1 MPTPKQ
7 THIGSLIKRKVAQ
20 LFRKD
25 DGATLIEFGLLAI
38 PFFAI
43 IGATLETAFFLLA
56 SQVLDGGVD
65 EAARMIR
72 TGRTQGSNYTVT
84 SFRNEVCNHL
94 YGLFDCSQLRIYVQP
109 VASFSSASFNSNVV
123 DPDDASWTSAESF
136 NDGAGSSVI
145 LVRVYYKWPTYLN
158 FFNFD
163 LATLPDNTH
172 LIGAA
177 RVFQNEPF

>member
-1 MPTPKQ
+1 MFRSKQ
-7 THIGSLIKRKVAQ
+7 TSIGKLATRGLARLWRKE
-20 LFRKD
+20 
-25 DGATLIEFGLLAI
+25 DGATMIEFGLLAI

-43 IGATLETAFFLLA
+43 IGAILETAFFLLA
-56 SQVLDGGVD
+56 SQILDGAVD
-65 EAARMIR
+65 EASRMIR
-72 TGRTQGSNYTVT
+72 TGRTQGSGYTAT

-94 YGLFDCSQLRIYVQP
+94 FGLFDCSQLKIYVQP
-109 VASFSSASFNSNVV
+109 VANFNSASFSSNVV
-123 DPDDASWTSAESF
+123 DPDDGTWTSTETY
-136 NDGAGSSVI
+136 NDGVGSSVI

-163 LATLPDNTH
+163 LASLPDNTH